1 MPQSQ
6 SAPCIICG
14 TNQGQQPA
22 LFGYNDFSSHGN
34 DTSFNT
40 FSTNI
45 NPGGGGVVVG
55 DLEANAVGYTD
66 SFLQSFLNASGNDP
80 LFHFGVVIDVNT
92 AHNGETL
99 EAFQLIDLSKP
110 AGQRIIFDLTGLP
123 LALPDTAN
131 GNGKG
136 DYLISGFDLS
146 LGCRD
151 SGSFVLADCKI
162 QPGDSLLFHAAWSG
176 ASDGAESFYLVVVP
190 TADVVD
196 TPEPAALAILGV
208 GLAALGYVTA
218 SRRPRRTDP
227 SGGAAW
233 PLASAAT
240 SGDTA

>member
-1 MPQSQ
+1 
-6 SAPCIICG
+6 
-14 TNQGQQPA
+14 
-22 LFGYNDFSSHGN
+22 
-34 DTSFNT
+34 
-40 FSTNI
+40 
-45 NPGGGGVVVG
+45 
-55 DLEANAVGYTD
+55 
-66 SFLQSFLNASGNDP
+66 
-80 LFHFGVVIDVNT
+80 VIDVNT